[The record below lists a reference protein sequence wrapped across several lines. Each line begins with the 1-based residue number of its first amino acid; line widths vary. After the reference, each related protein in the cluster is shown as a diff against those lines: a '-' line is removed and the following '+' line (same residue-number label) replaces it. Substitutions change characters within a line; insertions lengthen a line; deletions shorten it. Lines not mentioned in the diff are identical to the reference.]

1 MRNSS
6 NVGMGKWEIA
16 RVAAVAVTMLLVC
29 NGVAAVTAGGSAFS
43 PERTRELFEKFK
55 PALVVVN
62 YSIEYYDPGRQQD
75 VKRDLYCLGVVV
87 ERSGLVMVRGHVSV
101 ANVKPFNVRVRFDS
115 GVRYEGTVLEKDK
128 RINVAFVK
136 LVPPTGSGSE
146 GGLDLPFVSFATEA
160 SLNVG
165 DEVMVLGLLPEM
177 LDFEKTFQVRQIA
190 SVIETPR
197 RVYVTDLPVPYG
209 MAGGPVINADG
220 EAVGVIG
227 YDLDPREGGE
237 IYVRSGYPLIY
248 TADLFQHLIDNP
260 PIERKDQQEAW
271 IGVFTQPLTDDLA
284 EYWGL
289 DKTGGVVVS
298 TVIADSPAER
308 AGIVRGDVVRVFDGQ
323 PVTAKEETDV
333 RDFTRMVR
341 ESGAGRTV
349 PVTVFRDGKPVQLSV
364 LLEEAPKTAAEA
376 EKYGDEEFGFTV
388 REITE
393 DFIIVGDLD
402 PGIKGLVVDRVEAAG
417 WASLAGL
424 LPGDILREFGGKPVG
439 SIDELKSLL
448 DEIKTNKP
456 KEVVVFV
463 ERRGRTGFLRIEPD
477 WED

>member
-1 MRNSS
+1 
-6 NVGMGKWEIA
+6 VVVLTALVICL
-16 RVAAVAVTMLLVC
+16 RVPAETGADASTF
-29 NGVAAVTAGGSAFS
+29 T
-43 PERTRELFEKFK
+43 PQRTREIFEKFK
-55 PALVVVN
+55 PALAVVN

-75 VKRDLYCLGVVV
+75 VKRDLHCLGVVV
-87 ERSGLVMVRGHVSV
+87 DPAGLVMVRGHVSL
-101 ANVKPFNVRVRFDS
+101 ANVKPFNVRVRLDS

-136 LVPPTGSGSE
+136 LVAETGDGSQ
-146 GGLDLPFVSFATEA
+146 GDLDLPFVSFATDP

-165 DEVMVLGLLPEM
+165 DEVMVLGILPEV
-177 LDFEKTFQVRQIA
+177 LDFERTFQVRRVA

-209 MAGGPVINADG
+209 MAGGPVVNADG
-220 EAVGVIG
+220 AAVGVIG

-260 PIERKDQQEAW
+260 PTEQKDRQEAW
-271 IGVFTQPLTDDLA
+271 LGVFTQPLTDDLA

-289 DKTGGVVVS
+289 DKTGGVLVS
-298 TVIADSPAER
+298 TVIQNSPAER
-308 AGIVRGDVVRVFDGQ
+308 AGLVRGDIIRMFNGE
-323 PVTAKEETDV
+323 PVNAKERTDV

-341 ESGAGRTV
+341 ESGVGRTV
-349 PVTVFRDGKPVQLSV
+349 PITVVRDGEPVQLSMM
-364 LLEEAPKTAAEA
+364 LEEAPKTAAEA
-376 EKYGDEEFGFTV
+376 EKYEDEEFGFTV
-388 REITE
+388 REITA

-417 WASLAGL
+417 WASLSGL
-424 LPGDILREFGGKPVG
+424 LPGDIVKEFGGKQVT
-439 SIDELKSLL
+439 SIEELKSILE
-448 DEIKTNKP
+448 EIKGDKP
-456 KEVVVFV
+456 KEVAVFI

-477 WED
+477 WDD

>member
-1 MRNSS
+1 
-6 NVGMGKWEIA
+6 MGRIG
-16 RVAAVAVTMLLVC
+16 RVAGVVLTALVISLR
-29 NGVAAVTAGGSAFS
+29 VPADTAGGGSAFA
-43 PERTRELFEKFK
+43 PQRTRELFEKFK
-55 PALVVVN
+55 PALAVVN

-75 VKRDLYCLGVVV
+75 VKHDLHCLGVVV
-87 ERSGLVMVRGHVSV
+87 DPSGLVMVRGHVSL
-101 ANVKPFNVRVRFDS
+101 ANVKPFNVRVRLGS
-115 GVRYEGTVLEKDK
+115 GARYDGTVLEKDK

-136 LVPPTGSGSE
+136 LVPGAD
-146 GGLDLPFVSFATEA
+146 GGRQAELELPFVLFARNP

-165 DEVMVLGLLPEM
+165 DEVMVLGILPEV
-177 LDFEKTFQVRQIA
+177 LDFERTFQVRRVA

-209 MAGGPVINADG
+209 MTGGPVINAGG

-248 TADLFQHLIDNP
+248 TANLFQHLIDNP
-260 PIERKDQQEAW
+260 PTEQKESQEAW
-271 IGVFTQPLTDDLA
+271 IGVFTQPLTDDFA
-284 EYWGL
+284 EYWRL
-289 DKTGGVVVS
+289 DKTGGVIIS
-298 TVIADSPAER
+298 TVIQNSPAER
-308 AGIVRGDVVRVFDGQ
+308 AGMLRGDIIRMFDGE
-323 PVTAKEETDV
+323 PVNAKERTDV

-349 PVTVFRDGKPVQLSV
+349 PVTVLRNGKPVELSV

-376 EKYGDEEFGFTV
+376 EKYEDENFGFTV
-388 REITE
+388 REITA

-424 LPGDILREFGGKPVG
+424 LPGDILREFAGKQVT
-439 SIDELKSLL
+439 SIEELKPIL
-448 DEIKTNKP
+448 DEVKAEKP
-456 KEVVVFV
+456 KEVMIFI

>member
-1 MRNSS
+1 MSKTS
-6 NVGMGKWEIA
+6 TQIGCVG
-16 RVAAVAVTMLLVC
+16 RVAVVVLTALVIC
-29 NGVAAVTAGGSAFS
+29 LRVPAETGADASTFT
-43 PERTRELFEKFK
+43 PQRTREIFEKFK
-55 PALVVVN
+55 PALAVVN

-75 VKRDLYCLGVVV
+75 VKRDLHCLGVVV
-87 ERSGLVMVRGHVSV
+87 DPAGLVMVRGHVSL
-101 ANVKPFNVRVRFDS
+101 ANVKPFNVRVRLDS

-136 LVPPTGSGSE
+136 LVAETGDGSQ
-146 GGLDLPFVSFATEA
+146 GDLDLPFVSFATDP

-165 DEVMVLGLLPEM
+165 DEVMVLGILPEV
-177 LDFEKTFQVRQIA
+177 LDFERTFQVRRVA

-209 MAGGPVINADG
+209 MAGGPVVNADG
-220 EAVGVIG
+220 AAVGVIG

-260 PIERKDQQEAW
+260 PTEQKDRQEAW
-271 IGVFTQPLTDDLA
+271 LGVFTQPLTDDLA

-289 DKTGGVVVS
+289 DKTGGVLVS
-298 TVIADSPAER
+298 TVIQNSPAER
-308 AGIVRGDVVRVFDGQ
+308 AGLVRGDIIRMFNGE
-323 PVTAKEETDV
+323 PVNAKERTDV

-341 ESGAGRTV
+341 ESGVGRTV
-349 PVTVFRDGKPVQLSV
+349 PITVVRDGEPVQLSMM
-364 LLEEAPKTAAEA
+364 LEEAPKTAAEA
-376 EKYGDEEFGFTV
+376 EKYEDEEFGFTV
-388 REITE
+388 REITA

-417 WASLAGL
+417 WASLSGL
-424 LPGDILREFGGKPVG
+424 LPGDIVKEFGGKQVT
-439 SIDELKSLL
+439 SIEELKSILE
-448 DEIKTNKP
+448 EIKGDKP
-456 KEVVVFV
+456 KEVAVFI

-477 WED
+477 WDD